1 MGNQMHSKSQI
12 EGEFATS
19 DLYFA
24 AYLQT
29 AGVPMKRTPR
39 NGSGKVSFIFDTTV
53 VNLNEL
59 RQAWFSQTGKIAAL
73 PFANNVKSL
82 KSICHM
88 P

>member
-1 MGNQMHSKSQI
+1 MHTKSQK

-29 AGVPMKRTPR
+29 AMVPMKRTPR
-39 NGSGKVSFIFDTTV
+39 NGNGKVSFVFDTTV
-53 VNLNEL
+53 VNIHEL

-73 PFANNVKSL
+73 PFANNIKSL

>member
-1 MGNQMHSKSQI
+1 MHNKSQA
-12 EGEFATS
+12 EDGKFSTS

-29 AGVPMKRTPR
+29 IGVPMVATPR
-39 NGSGKVSFIFDTTV
+39 NGNGKVSFIFDVSV

-59 RQAWFSQTGKIAAL
+59 RQAWFSQTGKIPAL
-73 PFANNVKSL
+73 PYANNIKTL

-88 P
+88 S

>member
-1 MGNQMHSKSQI
+1 MSTKNNKN
-12 EGEFATS
+12 EFRTP

-29 AGVPMKRTPR
+29 AGVPMINAVREGGR
-39 NGSGKVSFIFDTTV
+39 VFFVFDTQIADID
-53 VNLNEL
+53 EL
-59 RQAWFSQTGKIAAL
+59 KTGWFNQTAKVPAL
-73 PFANNVKSL
+73 PFSNSVKSL